1 MKMYRKITS
10 LGLAAVLTM
19 TLAACGST
27 KSDSQQPAASNSPK
41 STANAAAEK
50 IKISMWSQFS
60 DPNSKDGGFI
70 GFYKA
75 LDATKA
81 KFPNVE
87 IEHTGIGEKPI
98 KRRSKRLQQQ
108 MNCPI
113 FSSHGAEVSRSHSL
127 QEIAFY
133 PCRTL

>member
-1 MKMYRKITS
+1 MEVRKPIANNLQT
-10 LGLAAVLTM
+10 
-19 TLAACGST
+19 
-27 KSDSQQPAASNSPK
+27 PNSPK

-87 IEHTGIGEKPI
+87 IEHTGIGGEAYKTKI
-98 KRRSKRLQQQ
+98 KTASAANEL
-108 MNCPI
+108 PDI
-113 FSSHGAEVSRSHSL
+113 FFSWGEVSRNHSS